1 MWILLG
7 QHLRKIGLLFTPTT
21 GRTESVSLSTS
32 SHNQCDQIGRFL
44 EFIAKKIVTKVAQ
57 MFGDFLGNSENH
69 CFLCQTDRAT
79 FGKTWATFYFTI
91 WSHCSLTL
99 IRSFLLFYVT
109 PFLGRKH
116 QCDQMLK
123 YKVARNF
130 PKVAQ
135 K

>member
-91 WSHCSLTL
+91 WSHCSQPTSHSMPLQETHH
-99 IRSFLLFYVT
+99 RHHTKS
-109 PFLGRKH
+109 H
-116 QCDQMLK
+116 QK
-123 YKVARNF
+123 SI
-130 PKVAQ
+130 
-135 K
+135 